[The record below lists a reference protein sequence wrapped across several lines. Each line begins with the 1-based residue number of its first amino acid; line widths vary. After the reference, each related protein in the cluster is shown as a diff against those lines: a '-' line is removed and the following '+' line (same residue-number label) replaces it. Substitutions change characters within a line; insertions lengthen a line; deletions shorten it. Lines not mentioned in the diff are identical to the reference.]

1 MAQLSNA
8 EGGSVLKV
16 IAAESPKYQLF
27 HSPCDRKNSGDR
39 KQMIINIHLES
50 MNCLLPLFLG
60 IKNFGGLKMHK
71 CSLGYYIV
79 KEKLKPP

>member
-8 EGGSVLKV
+8 EGGIVLKV

-27 HSPCDRKNSGDR
+27 HSPCDRKYSGDR
-39 KQMIINIHLES
+39 KQMNIYIHLRS
-50 MNCLLPLFLG
+50 INFLPPLFLG
-60 IKNFGGLKMHK
+60 IKNFGGLPMYN

-79 KEKLKPP
+79 KEKVKPP